1 MKKKILNTM
10 SLLLAGAMLFSCDS
24 DSENNCP
31 ENFTGALLA
40 EEELLVGEWRLT
52 GVMSAK
58 EIDLTD
64 DDTDNPSKDVFAQYD
79 ECERD
84 AIYIFKTD
92 RSYTYELGRNTDDCD
107 YSIPSRG
114 TWQLRSKNLS
124 LVTSCQLFI
133 TGLELNEDETEFL
146 YSNVYNITDVDGSI
160 IQTNIEFTYTLV
172 P

>member
-1 MKKKILNTM
+1 MKKKFINVMALFMVCAMIL
-10 SLLLAGAMLFSCDS
+10 SCNS
-24 DSENNCP
+24 DNEDNCP

-40 EEELLVGEWRLT
+40 EEGPLVGEWTLS

-84 AIYIFKTD
+84 ASYIFKTD
-92 RSYTYELGRNTDDCD
+92 RSYTYELGRNVDDCD

-114 TWQLRSKNLS
+114 TWQLRSENLS

-133 TGLELNEDETEFL
+133 TALEFNEDETGFT
-146 YSNVYNITDVDGSI
+146 YSSIYNITDVDNNI